1 MMDPRWLGWAK
12 RLQAIA
18 QNGLAYAGNHF
29 DVERYQ
35 SVRQI
40 AAEMM
45 ASNSETDLAR
55 VIELFD
61 REVGYATPKVDVRG
75 VVFQNKALLLV
86 KELEDK
92 RWTLPG
98 GWADICESPSEA
110 VVREV
115 FEESGYQTRVVK
127 LLAVYDRSKHAH
139 VPPYP
144 YHIYK
149 LFFLCEITG
158 GGASDSIETDGAGF
172 FTEANIPELS
182 ISRVTSA
189 QVLRL
194 FEHIRHPEWQTDFD

>member
-1 MMDPRWLGWAK
+1 MEPKWLSWAK
-12 RLQAIA
+12 RLQAAA
-18 QNGLAYAGNHF
+18 QNGITFAGNHF

-35 SVRQI
+35 TVRQI

-45 ASNSETDLAR
+45 ASNSETEVTRVLDLF
-55 VIELFD
+55 EG
-61 REVGYATPKVDVRG
+61 EVGYATPKVDVRG
-75 VVFQNKALLLV
+75 VVFLNSALLLV
-86 KELEDK
+86 KELADQ

-98 GWADICESPSEA
+98 GWADVDESPSEA

-115 FEESGYQTRVVK
+115 FEESGYQTRAVK

-158 GGASDSIETDGAGF
+158 GEATDSVETGGAAF
-172 FTEANIPELS
+172 FHEGNIPELS
-182 ISRVTSA
+182 ISRITPA
-189 QVLRL
+189 QLSRL
-194 FEHIRHPEWQTDFD
+194 FEHSRHPEWQTDFD